1 MKVSWSYRLKVQ
13 HWRAVWSRAVCKF
26 KSHQITLEL
35 PANLCNGHQVR
46 STMRNKL
53 RGFSGPSILFG
64 EIHIQA
70 DVHCKVLWWPNQG
83 VIKIHDPFANL
94 VFVGIT
100 SLNSTCGQQ
109 TLHPIRKWKARL
121 NSHWNQPSL
130 LLDDHDINIAAST
143 TNDKPQKRWL
153 DTCSFHK

>member
-1 MKVSWSYRLKVQ
+1 MKVSWSLRLKVQ
-13 HWRAVWSRAVCKF
+13 HWQGCLVTCGLQV
-26 KSHQITLEL
+26 QITSNHPWTACEPLQWPPSTINYEK
-35 PANLCNGHQVR
+35 QVAGIQWPPYFIGWN
-46 STMRNKL
+46 SY
-53 RGFSGPSILFG
+53 PSRWPL
-64 EIHIQA
+64 QSS
-70 DVHCKVLWWPNQG
+70 WWPNQG

-94 VFVGIT
+94 VFVSIT

-143 TNDKPQKRWL
+143 TNDKPKSG
-153 DTCSFHK
+153 D

>member
-53 RGFSGPSILFG
+53 RGFSGPPILFG
-64 EIHIQA
+64 EIHVQA

-83 VIKIHDPFANL
+83 VIKIHDH
-94 VFVGIT
+94 VGICRHHIAKQH
-100 SLNSTCGQQ
+100 LWST
-109 TLHPIRKWKARL
+109 
-121 NSHWNQPSL
+121 
-130 LLDDHDINIAAST
+130 DAA
-143 TNDKPQKRWL
+143 PQKKMESKVEQPLKPTIINCFWTIMILTLQRQPQMINPKSG
-153 DTCSFHK
+153 D